1 MKKWISLILA
11 AVIAMAPLNS
21 FAAGFPV
28 IPPIDTPED
37 KESFLEQYILQNY
50 KMDVTSDQLDLAKYK
65 GMFQSLDPYSSF
77 YTEAEYKTLMENLS
91 GNFVGI
97 GIYIEVSGKYI
108 KITKPIKGSPAEKA
122 GLESGDVIYK
132 VDGKDIRGMTDETV
146 VKMIKGDEGTLVKIT
161 VWKASTGK
169 EVTVT
174 IARAPIHIEV
184 VTAKLHGSVLH
195 VALSDFTEDSAKQV
209 VEAIAKYPAAKGIVL
224 DLRDN
229 PGGYLSQAISLADF
243 FLNAGSEIV
252 RVDYKNDE
260 DEVIKDETM
269 GYKLPMVVLVNK
281 NSASASEIVASALQK
296 NNRAKVVGVNSYGK
310 GTVQDI
316 LKLPTGEAVKLTV
329 AEYMGPNFT
338 KINGVGV
345 KPDFEVIA
353 NDQSIAKTIL
363 AFAPMTEGKAYKA
376 GETGLNVYGA
386 QQRLNLLNNLQLPLT
401 AVMDAK
407 TVSAI
412 KAFQSA
418 GKLKITGLL
427 DSGTKKLLDEKTTQ
441 LYNRITSD
449 NQLEK
454 ALELLKAQ

>member
-1 MKKWISLILA
+1 MKKWMSLFMA
-11 AVIAMAPLNS
+11 AAIALTPLSS

-28 IPPIDTPED
+28 IPPLETPEA
-37 KESFLEQYILQNY
+37 KENYLEQYILQNF
-50 KMDVTSDQLDLAKYK
+50 KSDVTSDQLDIAKYK

-91 GNFVGI
+91 GSFVGI
-97 GIYIEVSGKYI
+97 GVYIEVSGKYI

-122 GLESGDVIYK
+122 GIEPGDVIYK
-132 VDGKDIRGMTDETV
+132 VDGKDIRGMSDETV
-146 VKMIKGDEGTLVKIT
+146 VKMIKGEAGTQVKVT

-169 EVTVT
+169 EATFT
-174 IARAPIHIEV
+174 MTRAAIHMEV
-184 VTAKLHGSVLH
+184 VSAKMHGTTLH
-195 VALSDFTEDSAKQV
+195 VALSDFTEDSATQL
-209 VEAIAKYPAAKGIVL
+209 ISTIYKYPQAKSIVL

-229 PGGYLSQAISLADF
+229 PGGYLSQALAIADF

-252 RVDYKNDE
+252 SVDYKNEE
-260 DEVIKDETM
+260 DEVFKDSTA

-316 LKLPTGEAVKLTV
+316 IKLPSGEAFKLTV
-329 AEYMGPNFT
+329 AEYMGPNHT

-345 KPDFEVIA
+345 KPDYEVIA
-353 NDQSIAKTIL
+353 NDQTVAKTIL
-363 AFAPMTEGKAYKA
+363 SFAPMTETKTYKS
-376 GETGLNVYGA
+376 GESGLNVYGA
-386 QQRLNLLNNLQLPLT
+386 QERLNLLSDAQLKLT

-407 TVSAI
+407 TVAALKVFQTSGKF
-412 KAFQSA
+412 KA
-418 GKLKITGLL
+418 TGLL

-454 ALELLKAQ
+454 ALELLKVQ